1 MPLLS
6 LLALSPLTGD
16 KSPTVNLFVYAILGV
31 ALVSAIVLGLWKG
44 KK

>member
-1 MPLLS
+1 MQLLNM
-6 LLALSPLTGD
+6 LALSPITGD
-16 KSPTVNLFVYAILGV
+16 NSPTVNIFVYAILGV

>member
-1 MPLLS
+1 MQLLNM
-6 LLALSPLTGD
+6 LALSPMTGD
-16 KSPTVNLFVYAILGV
+16 NSPTVNIFVYAILGV